1 MTLVGDC
8 DASVEMISVRRV
20 ARRKHAGE
28 ALNCVRSL
36 HPKESRKLIVGSS
49 MISDFF
55 YPAVGGVENHIYML
69 SSNLI
74 RKGHK
79 VSEDMHVEG

>member
-1 MTLVGDC
+1 MCGVPSR
-8 DASVEMISVRRV
+8 A
-20 ARRKHAGE
+20 ARRKHAGK
-28 ALNCVRSL
+28 ALNCVRNL
-36 HPKESRKLIVGSS
+36 YQKESCQLIVGSS

-79 VSEDMHVEG
+79 VSENVHLEGWMPM